1 MSSSS
6 SSPAVL
12 KELLTTIP
20 PRDITATSVVPPPMS
35 TIILPVG
42 SATSNPAPMAAAIGS
57 SIRKTSFAP
66 ALITDSSTALSST
79 SVMPDGTPTTTL
91 GLPALYLWHTFETI
105 FFSINCVAV
114 KSAITP
120 SFNGL
125 MASILS
131 GVLPSISF
139 ASYPVAIISPVFLS
153 IATTDGSFST
163 IPFPFKVTKVFPVP
177 KSMPISLPLN
187 SNIFI
192 DIHSFLKAYV
202 F

>member
-105 FFSINCVAV
+105 FLSINCVAV

-125 MASILS
+125 TAFIVS
-131 GVLPSISF
+131 GVLPKHF
-139 ASYPVAIISPVFLS
+139 FC
-153 IATTDGSFST
+153 
-163 IPFPFKVTKVFPVP
+163 FK
-177 KSMPISLPLN
+177 SCC
-187 SNIFI
+187 
-192 DIHSFLKAYV
+192 
-202 F
+202 